1 MSDLETIISGQG
13 EPAPVS
19 TPEPVVPSPAPEVV
33 PQVVEADA
41 PPKGFVPHKA
51 IAEARSENRALKEQ
65 LAALKAQ
72 QDALMGTVGKAFAPA
87 PPQAPDWFQDPDAA
101 LRERISPIEQAL
113 AQQREQMS
121 QLMAEEKHGREA
133 VQAAMQAIQDE
144 VSRNP
149 AARFE
154 VQRMM
159 QSPHPYG
166 ALVEWHKQQS
176 VLSEIG
182 TDPAAYRE
190 KLRAELLAEINAS
203 GVVPQAGIPAAK
215 PVMPSNFA
223 DQRNAG
229 ARTGPGWAGPK
240 PIQDIF
246 AKEKPR

>member
-13 EPAPVS
+13 EPAPEINE
-19 TPEPVVPSPAPEVV
+19 TVVPSPAPEVV
-33 PQVVEADA
+33 PQAVEVDA

-65 LAALKAQ
+65 LAAIKAQ
-72 QDALMGTVGKAFAPA
+72 QDALMGTVGRAFAPA

-101 LRERISPIEQAL
+101 LRDRISPIEQAL

-133 VQAAMQAIQDE
+133 VSAAMQAIQDE
-144 VSRNP
+144 VDRNP

-166 ALVEWHKQQS
+166 ALVEWHKQRS

-190 KLRAELLAEINAS
+190 RLKAEILAEINAT
-203 GVVPQAGIPAAK
+203 GVVPQAGTSAAK
-215 PVMPSNFA
+215 PALPSNFA

-229 ARTGPGWAGPK
+229 GRAGPAWSGPK
-240 PIQDIF
+240 PITDIF
-246 AKEKPR
+246 ASNKAR